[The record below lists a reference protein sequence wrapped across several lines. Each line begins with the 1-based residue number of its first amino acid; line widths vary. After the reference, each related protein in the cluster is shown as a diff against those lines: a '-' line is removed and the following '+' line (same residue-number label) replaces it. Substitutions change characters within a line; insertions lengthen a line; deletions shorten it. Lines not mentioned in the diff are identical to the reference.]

1 MGNMENTENRLV
13 ITLAQLNLI
22 VGDVKGN
29 VERIAATIR
38 EAREA
43 GGTDLVVFQELAL
56 CGYPPEDLLFHSGM
70 QHRVADAL
78 KTLCTETH
86 GIAALIGYPEY
97 ADGNIYNSAAWIQDG
112 RVRGV
117 YRKRC
122 LPNYGVFDE
131 QRYFTAGSEPLVLEI
146 AGAHV
151 GVTICEDIWDSADAA
166 KSAVEAGAN
175 LIVSINGS
183 PFDIT
188 KQESREAV
196 LAERSLELNVPFVYQ
211 NLVGGQDELVFD
223 GCSCVVNAQG
233 EVCLRAPA
241 FVEGL
246 YRAEFSCAEN
256 DDSITPLSGEVTER
270 ADIEQNIYTAIVTGV
285 RDYVSKNGF
294 SGIVLGLSG
303 GIDSALCLTI
313 AVDALGA
320 DAVQAVMM
328 PYHYTSSMSI
338 EDAATQAQ
346 LLGVDYSVLPIA
358 PMVEA
363 SNASLAEMFSGLPE
377 DSTEENIQARCRG
390 ILLMAI
396 SNKTRRIVLTTGNK
410 SEMAIGYATLY
421 GDMAGGFAPIKDCT
435 KTLVYQLARYRNT
448 LSQVIPARVIE
459 REPSAELRPDQKDSD
474 SLPPYDVLDSILD
487 ALMME
492 DLSVEEI
499 TARGFDHEI
508 VGRTLD
514 MVRRNEYKRRQ
525 SPPGVRISGRAFG
538 RDWRYPMTSGYGRS
552 E

>member
-1 MGNMENTENRLV
+1 MGTKSETSLI
-13 ITLAQLNLI
+13 ITLAQLNLV
-22 VGDVKGN
+22 VGDVQGN
-29 VERIAATIR
+29 TERIADIIHELR
-38 EAREA
+38 ED
-43 GGTDLVVFQELAL
+43 GSTDLVVFQELAL

-78 KTLCTETH
+78 QNLCAETQ
-86 GIAALIGYPEY
+86 GIAVLIGYPEY
-97 ADGNIYNSAAWIQDG
+97 ADGLIYNSAAWIQDG
-112 RVRGV
+112 RIRGI

-131 QRYFTAGSEPLVLEI
+131 QRYFTAGSEALVLELSGI
-146 AGAHV
+146 NL

-166 KSAVEAGAN
+166 RVAVEEGAD

-183 PFDIT
+183 PFDFT
-188 KQESREAV
+188 KQNSRESL
-196 LAERSLELNVPFVYQ
+196 LAERACELNVPLVYQ
-211 NLVGGQDELVFD
+211 NMVGGQDELVFD
-223 GCSCVVNAQG
+223 GGSCVVNAQG
-233 EVCLRAPA
+233 EICVRAPA

-246 YRAEFSCAEN
+246 YRAEFHQAVSAN
-256 DDSITPLSGEVTER
+256 LVTPMFGEVAELPNE
-270 ADIEQNIYTAIVTGV
+270 EQSIYAAIVMGV
-285 RDYVSKNGF
+285 RDYVRKNGF
-294 SGIVLGLSG
+294 EGIVLGLSG

-328 PYHYTSSMSI
+328 QYHYTSTMSY
-338 EDAATQAQ
+338 EDAATQAD
-346 LLGVDYSVLPIA
+346 LLGVAYTELPIA
-358 PMVEA
+358 PMVDA
-363 SNASLAEMFSGLPE
+363 SNATLAEMFAGMPE

-396 SNKTRRIVLTTGNK
+396 SNKTHRIVLTTGNK

-435 KTLVYQLARYRNT
+435 KTLVYRLARYRNT
-448 LSQVIPARVIE
+448 LSAAIPERVIE

-474 SLPPYDVLDSILD
+474 SLPPYDVLDPILD
-487 ALMME
+487 ALIIE
-492 DLSVEEI
+492 DLSVDEI
-499 TARGFDHEI
+499 AALGFDHEV

-552 E
+552 R

>member
-1 MGNMENTENRLV
+1 MEHTENRLV

-22 VGDVKGN
+22 VGDVSGN
-29 VERIAATIR
+29 VARIGATIR
-38 EAREA
+38 EAREEGVA
-43 GGTDLVVFQELAL
+43 DLVVFQELAL

-78 KTLCTETH
+78 KTLCAETH
-86 GIAALIGYPEY
+86 GIAALVGYPEY

-112 RVRGV
+112 QVRGV

-131 QRYFTAGSEPLVLEI
+131 QRYFTAGSDALVLEI

-166 KSAVEAGAN
+166 RSAVEAGAN

-188 KQESREAV
+188 KQESREAL
-196 LAERSLELNVPFVYQ
+196 LAERSRELNVPLVYQ

-223 GCSCVVNAQG
+223 GGSCVVNAQG
-233 EVCLRAPA
+233 KVCLRAPA
-241 FVEGL
+241 FTEGL
-246 YRAEFSCAEN
+246 YRAEFSYAEN
-256 DDSITPLSGEVTER
+256 DNSVTPLPGVVTELT
-270 ADIEQNIYTAIVTGV
+270 DMDHNIYTAIVTGV

-328 PYHYTSSMSI
+328 PYHYTSSMSL
-338 EDAATQAQ
+338 EDAAAQAQ
-346 LLGVDYSVLPIA
+346 MLGVDYSVLPIA

-363 SNASLAEMFSGLPE
+363 SNATLAEMFSGLSE

-435 KTLVYQLARYRNT
+435 KTLVYRLARYRNT
-448 LSQVIPARVIE
+448 LSEVIPLRVIE

-487 ALMME
+487 ALMIE
-492 DLSVEEI
+492 DLSVDEI
-499 TARGFDHEI
+499 AARGFDHEI